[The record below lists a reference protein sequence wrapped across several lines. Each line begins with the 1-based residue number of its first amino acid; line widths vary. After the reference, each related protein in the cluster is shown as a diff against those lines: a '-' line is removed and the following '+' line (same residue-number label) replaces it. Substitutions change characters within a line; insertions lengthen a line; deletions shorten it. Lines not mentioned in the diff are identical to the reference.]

1 MLTRIA
7 IRWPLFFMPVCMMTV
22 LISAP
27 CVAHAQAEEQFHVPV
42 GSTGLRVSLR
52 HLPAATAGMGRG
64 RAPVLF
70 IHGSTFP
77 SALAA
82 AFKFDGTSWMD
93 DLSRNGYDVW
103 ALDFLGYGRSDR
115 YPEMLDGPFAHPPL
129 GRADQAESQI
139 AAAVAFITTHEH
151 VPRVSL
157 IAHSWGTI
165 PAGMYAGRH
174 PERIERLVQFGPV
187 VQREQPRDTARVP
200 AYLLVT
206 EADQRNRFYGFVPK
220 GEPPV
225 LDARH
230 FAEWGPAYVASD
242 PTSRTRTPASVK
254 VPDGPDADVAEAWSG
269 HLQYDPAA
277 ITAPVL
283 IVRGEWDG
291 VTTDADARQLYDRL
305 THARLKRDVKISRAT
320 HVMHLEASRY
330 QLYREV
336 DAFLAGG
343 DTVTGLHT
351 ESTDEN
357 TP

>member
-1 MLTRIA
+1 MSTSIA
-7 IRWPLFFMPVCMMTV
+7 IRLPSFFKRACIMSLLVS
-22 LISAP
+22 LP
-27 CVAHAQAEEQFHVPV
+27 CLAHAQTEEQFRVPV
-42 GSTGLRVSLR
+42 GSTGLRVFLR
-52 HLPAATAGMGRG
+52 HLPAAATGMGRS

-77 SALAA
+77 SALAT

-103 ALDFLGYGRSDR
+103 ALDFLGYGQSDR
-115 YPEMLDGPFAHPPL
+115 YPEMLDAPFAHAPL
-129 GRADQAESQI
+129 GRADQAEGQI
-139 AAAVAFITTHEH
+139 AAAIAFITAHEH
-151 VPRVSL
+151 VSRVSL
-157 IAHSWGTI
+157 VAHSWGTI

-206 EADQRNRFYGFVPK
+206 EDDQRNRFYGFVPK
-220 GEPPV
+220 GEPAV
-225 LDARH
+225 LDRRH
-230 FAEWGPAYVASD
+230 FAEWGPAYIASD
-242 PTSRTRTPASVK
+242 PTSNTRTPASVK

-291 VTTDADARQLYDRL
+291 VTTDADARWLYDRL
-305 THARLKRDVKISRAT
+305 THAQLKRDVKISRGT

-343 DTVTGLHT
+343 DIVTGIHR
-351 ESTDEN
+351 ESTDGN
-357 TP
+357 TQ

>member
-1 MLTRIA
+1 MLPRIT
-7 IRWPLFFMPVCMMTV
+7 IRWPSFFTRACIMTI
-22 LISAP
+22 LMSLPYAAP
-27 CVAHAQAEEQFHVPV
+27 AQTEEQFRVPV
-42 GSTGLRVSLR
+42 GAAGLRIFLR
-52 HLPAATAGMGRG
+52 HLPPASGGTGRG

-93 DLSRNGYDVW
+93 ELSGNGYDVW
-103 ALDFLGYGRSDR
+103 ALDFLGYGHSDR
-115 YPEMLDGPFAHPPL
+115 YPEMLGAPFAHPPL
-129 GRADQAESQI
+129 GRADQATSQI
-139 AAAVAFITTHEH
+139 AAAITFITTHEH
-151 VPRVSL
+151 VQRVSL

-187 VQREQPRDTARVP
+187 VQRMQPRDTARVP
-200 AYLLVT
+200 AYMLVT
-206 EADQRNRFYGFVPK
+206 EDEQRNRFYGFVPK
-220 GEPPV
+220 GHAPV

-230 FAEWGPAYVASD
+230 FAEWGPAYIAGD

-254 VPDGPDADVAEAWSG
+254 VPDGPDADVADAWSG

-291 VTTDADARQLYDRL
+291 VTTDADARWLYDRL
-305 THARLKRDVKISRAT
+305 THSPVKRDVKISRAT

-330 QLYREV
+330 QLYGEV
-336 DAFLAGG
+336 AAFLAGG
-343 DTVTGLHT
+343 DTK
-351 ESTDEN
+351 
-357 TP
+357 